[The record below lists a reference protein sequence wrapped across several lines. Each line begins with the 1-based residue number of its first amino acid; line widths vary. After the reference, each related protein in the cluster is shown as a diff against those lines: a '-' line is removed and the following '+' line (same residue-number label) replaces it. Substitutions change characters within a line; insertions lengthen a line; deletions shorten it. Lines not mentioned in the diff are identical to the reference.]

1 MNRIQLTF
9 SRNKEDETFAY
20 RVFRSIA
27 ADVSHRDTLVME
39 IEHPPLPEPVFIKE
53 DKLKRDSMYAYYAT
67 HGAIMPASA
76 EYPIQVYLNGVDI
89 ALMGI
94 SYSIDYI
101 SGMFQFSAGLNE
113 SDEVLASY
121 SIDGLQVLDTD
132 EIDPAEGTKYFG
144 PPARDRTE
152 PTVPENLSLLPDP
165 ARGRIILTWADA
177 SAPGQTYYYRV
188 EAVDAY
194 GNFSNF
200 SQERSVHLR
209 EFGDSGIGYY
219 VERSFDNINW
229 EVVSKQN
236 SLEYIEYGVDQE
248 PPGPATNLAAAISL
262 NHGRSTAN
270 VTLTW
275 GLPDNNG
282 ASTSARYRVR
292 SVSTIGVPSLPSA
305 VIGPVYLPYGIEKYV
320 VRRKVADGSIPSYN
334 GLDAITV
341 AELPAGD
348 SLNVWDPEVV
358 DNTTYAYAV
367 YVVNRVGV
375 HSIAAN
381 VTAGVGDATPPN
393 FQAAGLKAS
402 NYSYLI

>member
-1 MNRIQLTF
+1 M
-9 SRNKEDETFAY
+9 
-20 RVFRSIA
+20 
-27 ADVSHRDTLVME
+27 
-39 IEHPPLPEPVFIKE
+39 
-53 DKLKRDSMYAYYAT
+53 
-67 HGAIMPASA
+67 
-76 EYPIQVYLNGVDI
+76 
-89 ALMGI
+89 
-94 SYSIDYI
+94 
-101 SGMFQFSAGLNE
+101 
-113 SDEVLASY
+113 
-121 SIDGLQVLDTD
+121 
-132 EIDPAEGTKYFG
+132 
-144 PPARDRTE
+144 
-152 PTVPENLSLLPDP
+152 
-165 ARGRIILTWADA
+165 
-177 SAPGQTYYYRV
+177 
-188 EAVDAY
+188 
-194 GNFSNF
+194 
-200 SQERSVHLR
+200 
-209 EFGDSGIGYY
+209 GYY

-229 EVVSKQN
+229 EIVSKQN

-248 PPGPATNLAAAISL
+248 PPAPATNLTAAISL
-262 NHGRSTAN
+262 NHGRSTADI
-270 VTLTW
+270 TLTW

-348 SLNVWDPEVV
+348 SLNAWDPEVV
-358 DNTTYAYAV
+358 DNTTYTYAV

-381 VTAGVGDATPPN
+381 VTAEVGDATPPN